1 MNFKLIFKC
10 LVIIAVLAMLVIMGI
25 NNREFVTLTMPRL
38 TTRQPAALMYFAFFA
53 IGFLVGAVLTT
64 GGGKK
69 SGAAARKIRQ
79 GEGLERIL

>member
-1 MNFKLIFKC
+1 

-25 NNREFVTLTMPRL
+25 NNRESVSLTMPRLL

-53 IGFLVGAVLTT
+53 IGFLVGAVLMT

-69 SGAAARKIRQ
+69 SGSGGAGKSGKEKA
-79 GEGLERIL
+79 